1 MPIHFACPLCGKQ
14 TVVSDQYGGQT
25 GPCAACGGTITIPMP
40 SPVAAAPRSAGG
52 SSGAGT
58 VFVILAVLGFGVLI
72 CCGGVG
78 ALFFLGRGQVQL
90 AANRNL
96 ATNNL
101 RQIGLALHNYH
112 DTYGTFPPAVVNDEN
127 GQPLYSGRVLLLPFL
142 EQNGL
147 FQGFDKTK
155 AWDSP
160 ENDAVSQAT
169 VLAFQ
174 DPANTT
180 GSRSRADFVFVTGPG
195 TTFDGGKAARFAD
208 VHDGL
213 SQTIGVVQTN
223 SGPDSWAAPGEWDA
237 SSGAFPTGSQPN
249 RGVLVL
255 FLDGSV
261 QSLQPQY
268 ASQNLQAL
276 VGIKDGQVL
285 PPQP

>member
-25 GPCAACGGTITIPMP
+25 GPCAACGGTITIPLP
-40 SPVAAAPRSAGG
+40 APVTAAPRSAGG
-52 SSGAGT
+52 SGGAGT
-58 VFVILAVLGFGVLI
+58 MFVILAVLGVGFLF

-112 DTYGTFPPAVVNDEN
+112 ETYGMFPPAVVNDEN
-127 GQPLYSGRVLLLPFL
+127 GRPLYSGRVLLLPFM
-142 EQNGL
+142 EQAGL
-147 FQGFDKTK
+147 FQAFDKSK

-160 ENDAVSQAT
+160 ENYAVSQASI
-169 VLAFQ
+169 LAFQ

-180 GSRSRADFVFVTGPG
+180 GSPARADLVFVTGPG
-195 TTFDGGKAARFAD
+195 TTFDGVKAARFAD
-208 VHDGL
+208 IHDGL
-213 SQTIGVVQTN
+213 SQTIGVVETN
-223 SGPDSWAAPGEWDA
+223 AGPDSWAAPGDWDA
-237 SSGAFPTGSQPN
+237 SSGAVPIGNQPN
-249 RGVLVL
+249 RGLLVL

-261 QSLQPQY
+261 QSLKPQY
-268 ASQNLQAL
+268 VAQNLRAL
-276 VGIKDGQVL
+276 AGIQDGQIV
-285 PPQP
+285 PRQP